1 MSAPELHVGGN
12 PLLKYM
18 RQDKLPHFFCP
29 GCGCGQVITAF
40 LKAAESLDL
49 DLGAMVGIGGV
60 GCTARMP
67 VYINMDCL
75 HGVHGR
81 TLAWATGIK
90 LHKPETKVV
99 VFAGDGDALSIGGN
113 HFIHAARRNLD
124 VTFIVVNNFNF
135 AMTGGQVA
143 PMTPDGSVT
152 MTTPYG
158 SSEPPFDMCAL
169 AATAGATYVA
179 RTLTSNPAQMT
190 SFLKNALDHKGFSVV
205 EILSQCP
212 THFGRYA
219 LGTGSPKVL
228 VDWIKERSV
237 PAAAADKMP
246 PEEVAGKYLLG
257 EFVNIE
263 KPVFRGS
270 TVYPA
275 AGGEEGR

>member
-1 MSAPELHVGGN
+1 MSVSTMPEKGN

-29 GCGCGQVITAF
+29 GCGCGQVVSAF
-40 LKAAESLDL
+40 LRAVEALKL
-49 DLGAMVGIGGV
+49 DLGTMVGIGGV
-60 GCTARMP
+60 GCTARIP
-67 VYINMDCL
+67 VYLHMDCL

-90 LHKPETKVV
+90 LHKPDTKVV
-99 VFAGDGDALSIGGN
+99 VFAGDGDAMSIGGN

-143 PMTPDGSVT
+143 PMAVT
-152 MTTPYG
+152 
-158 SSEPPFDMCAL
+158 S
-169 AATAGATYVA
+169 GATYVA

-190 SFLKNALDHKGFSVV
+190 SYIKTALDHKGFSVV

-219 LGTGSPKVL
+219 LGSGSPKNL
-228 VDWIKERSV
+228 VTWIKDHTV
-237 PAAAADKMP
+237 PLTAADKMKA
-246 PEEVAGKYLLG
+246 EELEGKYRTG
-257 EFVNIE
+257 EFIKTE
-263 KPVFRGS
+263 RPVFMGS
-270 TVYPA
+270 TVCSAPCA
-275 AGGEEGR
+275 EKEGKA

>member
-1 MSAPELHVGGN
+1 
-12 PLLKYM
+12 
-18 RQDKLPHFFCP
+18 
-29 GCGCGQVITAF
+29 
-40 LKAAESLDL
+40 
-49 DLGAMVGIGGV
+49 
-60 GCTARMP
+60 
-67 VYINMDCL
+67 
-75 HGVHGR
+75 
-81 TLAWATGIK
+81 
-90 LHKPETKVV
+90 
-99 VFAGDGDALSIGGN
+99 
-113 HFIHAARRNLD
+113 
-124 VTFIVVNNFNF
+124 
-135 AMTGGQVA
+135 
-143 PMTPDGSVT
+143 
-152 MTTPYG
+152 
-158 SSEPPFDMCAL
+158 
-169 AATAGATYVA
+169 
-179 RTLTSNPAQMT
+179 MT

-219 LGTGSPKVL
+219 LGTGSPKAL